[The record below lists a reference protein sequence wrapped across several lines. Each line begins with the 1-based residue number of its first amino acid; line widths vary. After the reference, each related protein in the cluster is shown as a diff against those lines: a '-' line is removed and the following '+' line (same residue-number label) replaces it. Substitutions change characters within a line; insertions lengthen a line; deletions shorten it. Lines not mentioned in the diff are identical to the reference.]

1 MKHEE
6 SEEKREERSSMSKDE
21 LLSLIELL
29 KSLIDRLAVTGAKGG
44 DPDVQEWITKLEK
57 EAKHWK

>member
-1 MKHEE
+1 
-6 SEEKREERSSMSKDE
+6 MSKDE